1 MRKIYDEKK
10 RHGSALEL
18 AKLLIAADFS
28 WDLIR
33 QSDESANVTAGGVG
47 PDGAGL
53 GSLDDHG
60 AETTTPS
67 LAQTPNIPLFLATS
81 HGILEIVEEILQV
94 YPSAFEYRNEKGQ
107 NILHL
112 AIMHRQSHI
121 FDRVT
126 QRETPKS
133 RLVRQID
140 KNGYTILHHVGNMEF
155 YNGGTQ
161 PGPALQLQE
170 ELAWYEVCAYLG
182 G

>member
-28 WDLIR
+28 WDIIR
-33 QSDESANVTAGGVG
+33 GESANVSAGGVP
-47 PDGAGL
+47 PDSGIPSMDG
-53 GSLDDHG
+53 HG

-67 LAQTPNIPLFLATS
+67 LAQTPTIPLFLATS
-81 HGILEIVEEILQV
+81 HGILEIVEETLQV
-94 YPSAFEYRNEKGQ
+94 YPSAFEYRNHKNQ

-112 AIMHRQSHI
+112 AIMHRQSLI

-170 ELAWYEVCAYLG
+170 ELAWYEVCT
-182 G
+182 

>member
-28 WDLIR
+28 WDIIR
-33 QSDESANVTAGGVG
+33 GDSANVTAGGVG
-47 PDGAGL
+47 PDSEGL
-53 GSLDDHG
+53 GSSIPSMDDHG

-81 HGILEIVEEILQV
+81 HGILEIVEETLQV
-94 YPSAFEYRNEKGQ
+94 YPSAFEYRNHKNQ

-126 QRETPKS
+126 HMETPKS

-170 ELAWYEVCAYLG
+170 ELAWYEVCT
-182 G
+182 

>member
-28 WDLIR
+28 WDIIR
-33 QSDESANVTAGGVG
+33 QSDESANVTAGGIGPVG
-47 PDGAGL
+47 EGQ
-53 GSLDDHG
+53 GSGIPSMDDHG
-60 AETTTPS
+60 AETTMPS

-94 YPSAFEYRNEKGQ
+94 YPSAFEYRNEKRQ

-121 FDRVT
+121 FDLVT

-140 KNGYTILHHVGNMEF
+140 KNGYTILHQVGDMEF

-170 ELAWYEVCAYLG
+170 ELAWYEVCT
-182 G
+182 